1 MPDVRITDEI
11 VIAAPVELVYA
22 HRLDF
27 TQLPLINP
35 NVLDLERTDDLGAPG
50 PGSSYRFVTR
60 IEGMGDL
67 PTTLLVTSAD
77 EPRSVSNVMESAVT
91 ARETVTIDPVDE
103 GARVTFDL
111 TVELPDGAEELIP
124 MVRESS
130 EQQVRLELENM
141 KTLLEGSA

>member
-11 VIAAPVELVYA
+11 VIAASVEDIYA

-35 NVLDLERTDDLGAPG
+35 NVIDLERVDTLGPPG
-50 PGSSYRFVTR
+50 PGASYKFLTR

-67 PTTLLVTSAD
+67 PTTLLVTGAI
-77 EPRSVSNVMESAVT
+77 EPRSVSNVMESGVT

-111 TVELPDGAEELIP
+111 TVELPAGADELIP
-124 MVRESS
+124 TVRESS
-130 EQQVRLELENM
+130 EKQIRLELENM
-141 KTLLEGSA
+141 KTLLEGRT